1 MVDAL
6 QDWSS
11 WIKSGHFIS
20 YFSESVQFFE
30 YVRNRDMAHWEY
42 DWPETIE
49 AGSESGPV
57 VPANLE
63 ITQGYQAATNTNR
76 IWQMIF
82 GIKSQ
87 AFIYIELPT
96 DLHRHGI
103 PKEPKPSSTNRRV
116 SHFTEWMSPFNE
128 PSFITEHFLMKP
140 ALEQI
145 GLDAYNPTDI
155 SLTDLRINFFINK
168 MVTERVGMA
177 TPTDDGM
184 VIAPTSNRWAETMDK
199 LWRRVIPCR
208 PLTLMPVRAPAVGR

>member
-1 MVDAL
+1 MMDAL
-6 QDWSS
+6 QNWSS

-20 YFSESVQFFE
+20 YYDESVQYFE
-30 YVRNRDMAHWEY
+30 YVRQRDMAHWEY
-42 DWPETIE
+42 DWYEDIA

-57 VPANLE
+57 VPTNLE
-63 ITQGYQAATNTNR
+63 ITQGYQKSTNTNR

-103 PKEPKPSSTNRRV
+103 PKEPKPTSNNRRV

-128 PSFITEHFLMKP
+128 PSFITEHFLMRP
-140 ALEQI
+140 ALDYI
-145 GLDAYNPTDI
+145 GLDAYNPTGI
-155 SLTDLRINFFINK
+155 ALTDLTLNFFISK
-168 MVTERVGMA
+168 LVTERVGSA
-177 TPTDDGM
+177 TPTDEGM
-184 VIAPTSNRWAETMDK
+184 LIEPTSQRWAEAMDK